1 MVISF
6 MGLQWTFEI
15 LWELMMNGRIHPQ
28 KWSCSWGFTL
38 WLFNGFAGNCRFS
51 SMIYDDLPFKKCVM
65 FYSYVQLPQGNHQIY
80 PRIMGIETTYH

>member
-1 MVISF
+1 
-6 MGLQWTFEI
+6 MGLEWTFGI

-51 SMIYDDLPFKKCVM
+51 SMNYDDLPTKNV
-65 FYSYVQLPQGNHQIY
+65 
-80 PRIMGIETTYH
+80 